1 MDDIDILKIEIAS
14 LKDAEIKLKEV
25 LADIADIEELD
36 LLYYIIDFATNNT
49 ISDLKMEKE
58 IELESKKN
66 V

>member
-36 LLYYIIDFATNNT
+36 EQYNIIDFMLNNT
-49 ISDLKMEKE
+49 ISDLKMKKE
-58 IELESKKN
+58 IELESKED